1 MAQVTI
7 IGLDL
12 AKNVFQVHG
21 ASETGAVAFRKKL
34 TRNQVLPFLSEQ
46 PKCIVA
52 MEACATAH
60 GWAREIGSLG
70 HSSRLIPPQY
80 VKPYVKRQKNDMAD
94 AEAIAEAASRP
105 TMRFVEV
112 KSEEQQVS
120 AMAYRTRQMF
130 IGQRTQTINA
140 LRSHLAEHGVIA
152 ATNKCGLKRLS
163 AMIEDETVAL
173 PDKVRGMARVYVD
186 HIAGLTEQIAEMTEA
201 MKAVAKTST
210 VVKRLQTVP
219 GVGLQTAMAI
229 ETFAPDPTCF
239 IRGRDFS
246 AWLGLVPRQNST
258 GGKSR
263 LGKVSKMGQ
272 VDIRSHLIRGAMSVI
287 TAASRF
293 GVKKGSWLERLLA
306 RKPKLVAAITLANRM
321 ARAIWAMMTK
331 KEDYRNPEAVA

>member
-1 MAQVTI
+1 MAQATI

-12 AKNVFQVHG
+12 AKNVFQAHG
-21 ASETGAVAFRKKL
+21 ASESGAVIFRKKL
-34 TRNQVLPFLSEQ
+34 ARNQVLPFLSEQ

-60 GWAREIGSLG
+60 DWAREIGRLG

-80 VKPYVKRQKNDMAD
+80 VKPYVKRQKNDIAD

-112 KSEEQQVS
+112 KSEDQQVS
-120 AMAYRTRQMF
+120 AMAYRTRQLF

-152 ATNKCGLKRLS
+152 PTSKCGLKRLS

-173 PDKVRGMARVYVD
+173 PDKVREMARVYVD
-186 HIAGLTEQIAEMTEA
+186 HIAGLTAQIAEMTEA
-201 MKAVAKTST
+201 MKAVAKTSA

-229 ETFAPDPTCF
+229 ETFAPDPMCF
-239 IRGRDFS
+239 TRGRDFS
-246 AWLGLVPRQNST
+246 AWLGLVPKQNST

-287 TAASRF
+287 SAATRF

-331 KEDYRNPEAVA
+331 NEDYQNPEAVA

>member
-1 MAQVTI
+1 MAV
-7 IGLDL
+7 
-12 AKNVFQVHG
+12 
-21 ASETGAVAFRKKL
+21 FRKKL
-34 TRNQVLPFLSEQ
+34 TRNQVLSFLSDQ
-46 PKCIVA
+46 PKCIIA

-60 GWAREIGSLG
+60 GWAREIGRLG
-70 HSSRLIPPQY
+70 HSPRLIPPLY

-105 TMRFVEV
+105 TMKFVEV
-112 KSEEQQVS
+112 KSEDQQAS

-130 IGQRTQTINA
+130 IGQRTQSINA

-152 ATNKCGLKRLS
+152 AMNQSGLKKLS
-163 AMIEDETVAL
+163 AMIDDETVVM
-173 PDKVRGMARVYVD
+173 PDKVRGIARVYVD
-186 HIAGLTEQIAEMTEA
+186 HIEGLTAQIAEMTEA
-201 MKAVAKTST
+201 MKTVAKTSMIM
-210 VVKRLQTVP
+210 KRLQTVP

-229 ETFAPDPTCF
+229 ETFAPDLTSF
-239 IRGRDFS
+239 NRGRDFS

-293 GVKKGSWLERLLA
+293 GVKMGSWLERLLA
-306 RKPKLVAAITLANRM
+306 RKPKLVAAITLANKM

-331 KEDYRNPEAVA
+331 NEDYRNPEAVA

>member
-12 AKNVFQVHG
+12 AKNVFQAHG
-21 ASETGAVAFRKKL
+21 ASETGTAIFRKKL
-34 TRNQVLPFLSEQ
+34 TRNQVLSFLAEQ

-60 GWAREIGSLG
+60 GWAREIGQLG
-70 HSSRLIPPQY
+70 HSTRLIPPQY

-112 KSEEQQVS
+112 KSEDQQAS

-130 IGQRTQTINA
+130 ISQRTQSINA

-152 ATNKCGLKRLS
+152 ATNKSGLKKLA
-163 AMIEDETVAL
+163 AMIEDETMGMPA
-173 PDKVRGMARVYVD
+173 KVRGIARVYVD
-186 HIAGLTEQIAEMTEA
+186 HIEGLTTQIAEMTEA
-201 MKAVAKTST
+201 MKTEAKAST
-210 VVKRLQTVP
+210 IMKRLQTVP

-229 ETFAPDPTCF
+229 ETFAPDLTCF
-239 IRGRDFS
+239 TRGRDFS

-287 TAASRF
+287 SAASRF
-293 GVKKGSWLERLLA
+293 GVKKGSWLEHLLA
-306 RKPKLVAAITLANRM
+306 RKPKLVAAITLANKM

-331 KEDYRNPEAVA
+331 NQDYRNPEAVA